1 MKIKSNLWFENEQN
15 GYFGKG
21 RIDLLEHIDR
31 FGSISQAAREMKM
44 SYKAAWDAVNDMN
57 TLSNEPIVVRETG
70 GKGGGGTSLTSKGKE
85 YIKIYKELELL
96 QSKLFNILNEKSDT
110 FENLMNVGKRLTLQ
124 TSARNQYTGIV
135 TSIKSSSVE
144 FDVEL
149 DIGAGEKIYARV
161 THKSAKAMGIDIG
174 STIFALI
181 KSNWVTL
188 FTQRPESDDQHSN
201 CLEGEITEIEDD
213 GSFVE
218 VSLSLKGGNTITS
231 VITSQLSKELS
242 LKIGDKAY
250 ASFQPSDVLLA
261 R

>member
-1 MKIKSNLWFENEQN
+1 MKIKSNLWFENEKN

-31 FGSISQAAREMKM
+31 CGSISQAAREMKM

-70 GKGGGGTSLTSKGKE
+70 GKGGGGTSLTSKGRE
-85 YIKIYKELELL
+85 YIKIYKELEIL
-96 QSKLFNILNEKSDT
+96 QKKLFDVLNEKSDT

-144 FDVEL
+144 FDVEM
-149 DIGAGEKIYARV
+149 DIGAGEKINARV

-181 KSNWVTL
+181 KSNWITL
-188 FTQRPESDDQHSN
+188 AIKKPEADDKHYN
-201 CLEGEITEIEDD
+201 CLEGEIVSIEDD
-213 GSFVE
+213 GLLCE
-218 VSLSLKGGNTITS
+218 ISLSLKGGNTITS
-231 VITSQLSKELS
+231 VISLELLQKLA
-242 LKIGDKAY
+242 LKVGDRAY
-250 ASFQPSDVLLA
+250 ALFQSSDVLLA